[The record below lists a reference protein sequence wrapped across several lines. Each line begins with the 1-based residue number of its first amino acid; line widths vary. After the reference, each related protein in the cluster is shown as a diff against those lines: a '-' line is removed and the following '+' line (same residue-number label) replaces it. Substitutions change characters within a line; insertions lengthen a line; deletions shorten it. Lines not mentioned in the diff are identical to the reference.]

1 LVFDEL
7 ENIMTKNFISEI
19 EQKLR
24 AVVANEKKR
33 DGLKRL
39 AYFIISCCALVL
51 LVISVEAVGFFG
63 ITTRTVLFYSSI
75 LIIISFAAAII
86 YPVVKDIIYY
96 KHPDYI
102 ETAKKVGL
110 VFPGIKDELAN
121 AIQITKENNSNYSS
135 QLINASF
142 ESIYYKSQKYDFNQV
157 VRFTETKKY
166 LRTAGFVFIISVFAI
181 IFTPFLNSAAYR
193 IFNYDQS
200 FAPPQKFYFEIK
212 PGNTEISKGD
222 NVTIKIKTIGQK
234 PGELFLSTKYN
245 EQSEF
250 TEKKLSPDK
259 SGNYS
264 LEMIAVKS
272 SFDYFAQADGIESE
286 HFKIDVINRP
296 VITNYELQIIPPAY
310 SKLPNIIQKDNGN
323 ITALPGSR
331 VQLNFS
337 ASRDLSKAKLFFSD
351 STSKTMNINGSS
363 ASLEF
368 NVRKE
373 INYQMLIADEQGFS
387 NINPINYSIKLLTD
401 ENPSIELLSP
411 DISDNKPIKLG
422 GDSKFSLILKIKDDY
437 GFTKL
442 NLNYRLSASKY
453 RQISDEFSEIS
464 IPINKNLKEDEVY
477 YVWDTSPLVLAEGEA
492 LTCYL
497 EVYDNDIVSGP
508 KYAKTPVFTI
518 QIPSMDEIF
527 AEAEDTQKDAS
538 KDIAETFKEAEQL
551 QKEMQKI
558 SNDLKQNNREISWQE
573 KERIEKA
580 ADKFKELS
588 EKVEDVSKKLSDMQK
603 DLMQNNLLS
612 KETVEKYNELQ
623 KLLDEM
629 SSDEMK
635 EAMKKMQE
643 SLKNLMR
650 DKAQMSMEEMKAN
663 EEYFKKSLERTVNL
677 LKRIQVEQKVDE
689 LIKRTEDLT
698 EKLDELKDK
707 TDKSNLS
714 DPQKK
719 NELSKHQQDLSKDMN
734 NLKDEMNK
742 LEDKMGDMKDMP
754 KDQLEKAMQ
763 EFENQ
768 KNEEL
773 SDEAS
778 KDLQQMQKMQAMQ
791 NQQQLS
797 QNMQNMKQQFQNMQ
811 SEMQKTNQM
820 KTFMDMMKI
829 MDDMLTLSKSQE
841 NLKNKTEDMS
851 PASPEMQ
858 NAAREQ
864 NELQNNLGKILQN
877 MSKLSQKSFSIT
889 PEMGNALGKSY
900 SEMQKSVSSM
910 QNQSGTSAS
919 QYQKNAMQYLN
930 EAANMLKSGMDQM
943 MNGGQGGGMM
953 SMMQQLQQLSQQQ
966 MQLNQMTQMM
976 NQGKMTQEMAA
987 QMQRLAQ
994 QQEMIR
1000 KSLDEMNREARESGE
1015 SKKLAANLEKIMQEM
1030 KEVATNLQTQKMDD
1044 ALIKQQEK
1052 ILSRMLDAQRSMN
1065 ERDYEKDRKSN
1076 TGQNT
1081 ARTSPPDLILSTDE
1095 GKKRLKDE
1103 LMKATR
1109 EGYKKDY
1116 EDLIRKY
1123 FEALEK

>member
-1 LVFDEL
+1 
-7 ENIMTKNFISEI
+7 MTKTFIDEI

-39 AYFIISCCALVL
+39 SYFMISFCVL
-51 LVISVEAVGFFG
+51 ILFVLSLEAFDFFG
-63 ITTRTVLFYSSI
+63 ITTRTVLFCFSI
-75 LIIISFAAAII
+75 FIIIVFAPAII
-86 YPVVKDIIYY
+86 YPIVKDIIYY

-102 ETAKKVGL
+102 STAKKVGF
-110 VFPGIKDELAN
+110 VFPEIKDELAN
-121 AIQITKENNSNYSS
+121 AIQIIKENNSNYSS

-142 ESIYYKSQKYDFNQV
+142 ESIYNKSQKYDFNLV
-157 VRFTETKKY
+157 VNFSEAKK
-166 LRTAGFVFIISVFAI
+166 LFRTAGIVFIISFAAI
-181 IFTPFLNSAAYR
+181 VFTPFLNSAAHR
-193 IFNYDQS
+193 ILNYSQS

-212 PGNTEISKGD
+212 PGNAEISKGD
-222 NVTIKIKTIGQK
+222 NVTIKIKTVGQK
-234 PGELFLSTKYN
+234 PGEIILSTKYS

-250 TEKKLSPDK
+250 TEKKLSPNK
-259 SGNYS
+259 SGNYNF
-264 LEMIAVKS
+264 ETVAVKS
-272 SFDYFAQADGIESE
+272 SFEYFARAEGIESE
-286 HFKIDVINRP
+286 HFKINVINRP

-310 SKLPNIIQKDNGN
+310 SQLPSVIQKDNGI

-331 VQLNFS
+331 VKLNFS

-351 STSKTMNINGSS
+351 SASKQMNIDGNS
-363 ASLEF
+363 ASVEF
-368 NVRKE
+368 NIQKE
-373 INYQMLIADEQGFS
+373 TNYEMLITDEQGFS
-387 NINPINYSIKLLTD
+387 NINPINYSIKLLAD

-422 GDSKFSLILKIKDDY
+422 GDSKLSIVSKIKDDY
-437 GFTKL
+437 GFSKF

-453 RQISDEFSEIS
+453 RQTSDEFSQIPV
-464 IPINKNLKEDEVY
+464 PINKNLKEDEVY
-477 YVWDTSPLVLAEGEA
+477 YVWDLSPLILAEGEA
-492 LTCYL
+492 ITCYL

-527 AEAEDTQKDAS
+527 AEAENTQHDAS
-538 KDIAETFKEAEQL
+538 KDLAETFKEAEQL

-580 ADKFKELS
+580 ADKFKEIS
-588 EKVEDVSKKLSDMQK
+588 EKVEDVSKKLSDLQK

-612 KETVEKYNELQ
+612 KETMEKYSELQ

-635 EAMKKMQE
+635 EAMKRMQE

-650 DKAQMSMEEMKAN
+650 DKAQMSMDEMKAN

-677 LKRIQVEQKVDE
+677 LKRIQVEQKIDE
-689 LIKRTEDLT
+689 LIKRADDLT
-698 EKLDELKDK
+698 EKLDELKNK

-719 NELSKHQQDLSKDMN
+719 NELSKHQQDVSKNVNDLN
-734 NLKDEMNK
+734 EEMNK
-742 LEDKMGDMKDMP
+742 LEDKMSDMKEMP

-763 EFENQ
+763 EFEKQDND
-768 KNEEL
+768 KL
-773 SDEAS
+773 SDEAL

-797 QNMQNMKQQFQNMQ
+797 QNMQNMKRQFQNMQ
-811 SEMQKTNQM
+811 SAMQQMNQM

-841 NLKNKTEDMS
+841 NLKNKVEDMNPS
-851 PASPEMQ
+851 SQEMKD
-858 NAAREQ
+858 AAREQ
-864 NELQNNLGKILQN
+864 NELQNNLSKILQN

-889 PEMGNALGKSY
+889 PEMGNSLGKSY
-900 SEMQKSVSSM
+900 SEMQKSISSM
-910 QNQSGTSAS
+910 QNQSGASAA
-919 QYQKNAMQYLN
+919 QYQKNAMKYLN

-1000 KSLDEMNREARESGE
+1000 KSLEEMNNEAGE

-1030 KEVATNLQTQKMDD
+1030 KEVATNLRTQKVDD

-1103 LMKATR
+1103 LMKAIR